1 MRRILLSVYMEN
13 FSPVDW
19 DEIQETQPKE
29 WNVILNRA
37 RLSWPALWT
46 LRICLVHTCDI
57 TT

>member
-46 LRICLVHTCDI
+46 LRI
-57 TT
+57 